1 MATSFSGPRSPESTE
16 RDGNRVFRILV
27 VEDQSSLGLMLVYNL
42 QADGYLAE
50 HVACADAAERHLAIT
65 PTDLI
70 ILDWMLPSK
79 SGLEFCQQLRA
90 EEVTRDIPII
100 MLSARD
106 DERDRVRGLA
116 MGADDYV
123 VKPFSMQELKARV
136 HALLRRAHRE
146 RLSRL
151 LAAASIELDRDTHRV
166 SRHGREIHL
175 GSIEFRLLEHFME
188 RPGHVFSRERLIVS
202 IWGNGAEID
211 ARTVDVHI
219 GRLRKALIGK
229 REQDPIRTVRN
240 VGYALDETLPAS
252 KGRAAAKDAAE

>member
-1 MATSFSGPRSPESTE
+1 MATSFSGPRSPVSTE

-100 MLSARD
+100 MLYPDSL
-106 DERDRVRGLA
+106 RGR
-116 MGADDYV
+116 
-123 VKPFSMQELKARV
+123 KN
-136 HALLRRAHRE
+136 
-146 RLSRL
+146 RLPSNEKSIRL
-151 LAAASIELDRDTHRV
+151 EA
-166 SRHGREIHL
+166 
-175 GSIEFRLLEHFME
+175 
-188 RPGHVFSRERLIVS
+188 
-202 IWGNGAEID
+202 
-211 ARTVDVHI
+211 
-219 GRLRKALIGK
+219 
-229 REQDPIRTVRN
+229 
-240 VGYALDETLPAS
+240 
-252 KGRAAAKDAAE
+252 